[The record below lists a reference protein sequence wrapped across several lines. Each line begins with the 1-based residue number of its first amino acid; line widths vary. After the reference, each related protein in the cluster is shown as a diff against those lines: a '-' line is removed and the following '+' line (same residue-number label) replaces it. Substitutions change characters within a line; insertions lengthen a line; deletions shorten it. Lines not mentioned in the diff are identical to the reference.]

1 MAARPSSPLPRRA
14 AAPAGHVPFR
24 VPRIGSDGLVTLDPW
39 WGTIQ
44 PLQLHPELPTYGE
57 LEVLEHL
64 RAGGAI
70 VDTRRPEYVAASGT
84 IPGAR
89 VVPWEELEARADEVD
104 PAARTVLF
112 CNGPQCAATPRAVA
126 TLLGI
131 GRAPGTLA
139 YYRGGLQDW
148 IGLGLPTA
156 PVAR

>member
-1 MAARPSSPLPRRA
+1 MADRPDADPLGRA
-14 AAPAGHVPFR
+14 AAPPGHRPAR
-24 VPRIGSDGLVTLDPW
+24 VPRIGPNGLVMLDPW

-57 LEVLEHL
+57 LELLTHL
-64 RAGGAI
+64 RGGGAL
-70 VDTRRPEYVAASGT
+70 VDTRRREYVAASGT

-89 VVPWEELEARADEVD
+89 VIPWEDVEARAGEID

-126 TLLGI
+126 TLLRIAREPQALG
-131 GRAPGTLA
+131 

-148 IGLGLPTA
+148 IGLGLPMSDA
-156 PVAR
+156 PS